1 MCSDLAHLGLEGFLQ
16 SISEKM
22 PALQDRALDYAL
34 TLPCPD
40 GLVIELGVYTGRS
53 IKKIAEAMPDVTV
66 YGFDS
71 FEGLPENLGRPDMSF
86 DAGAFSLKG
95 NLPSVPSNV
104 RLVAGLFDTTLPTFA
119 RDNAGEKLAFVHVDC
134 DLYSSTKCVFDQL
147 GHMFKNGTVIVFDEL
162 LNYPTFEKHE
172 VKAFYEFLCQSGYGV
187 EWIGK
192 LGPVD
197 LHPVKDTGSKY
208 QSVACRLV

>member
-1 MCSDLAHLGLEGFLQ
+1 MYSDLAHLGLEGFLQ
-16 SISEKM
+16 SISKIM
-22 PALQDRALDYAL
+22 PTLKDCVLDHAL

-40 GLVIELGVYTGRS
+40 GLVIELGVYSGRS
-53 IKKIAEAMPDVTV
+53 IKTIAEAKPNSTV

-71 FEGLPENLGRPDMSF
+71 FEGLPENWGRPDTSF
-86 DAGAFSLKG
+86 NAGAFSLQGK
-95 NLPSVPSNV
+95 LPRVPNNV
-104 RLVAGLFDTTLPTFA
+104 RLVVGLFDATLHSFA
-119 RDNAGEKLAFVHVDC
+119 RDHAGEKLAFVHVDC
-134 DLYSSTKCVFDQL
+134 DLYSSTKCAFDQL
-147 GHMFKNGTVIVFDEL
+147 GHMFQKGTVIVFDEL

-172 VKAFYEFLCQSGYGV
+172 VKAFYEFLCKSGYGV

-197 LHPVKDTGSKY
+197 LHPVKDNGAKY